1 MIPSYSIVVAVDPRT
16 VDQLK
21 LTWPTWRRKPGI
33 LDVPMHVIVDAGLL
47 PRDASYQGI
56 LALDHP
62 NVTYHNWNFPWL
74 VFPDMTQRERMLSAF
89 VYFAPLLVDTDYWLK
104 LDVDSVATDDK
115 PWVDE
120 AWFARNPVLVA
131 RPWSYTKPG
140 EWIDTLQAWSRSN
153 LLTKHYP
160 PLDWPPH
167 DETRQVYRHS
177 RIISQQCF
185 VQTEWSRRVAAYLQ
199 PRLPVPSQDTIHWY
213 LAELQRLPIVKARFP
228 GWTNRCTRRG
238 LEEAV
243 AGAIAEM
250 LR

>member
-1 MIPSYSIVVAVDPRT
+1 MIPSYSIVVAVDART

-33 LDVPMHVIVDAGLL
+33 FDVPMHVMVDAAAIEPPLTD
-47 PRDASYQGI
+47 RM
-56 LALDHP
+56 LAMQTWLDHP
-62 NVTYHNWNFPWL
+62 NVTYRQWGCTWPGFPG
-74 VFPDMTQRERMLSAF
+74 VTQRERMLSAF
-89 VYFAPLLVDTDYWLK
+89 VYFAPFLAKTPYWLK

-115 PWVDE
+115 PWIDE
-120 AWFARNPVLVA
+120 AWFAGNPVLVA

-140 EWIDTLQAWSRSN
+140 EWIDTLQEWSRHSVF
-153 LLTKHYP
+153 TKHYP

-185 VQTEWSRRVAAYLQ
+185 VQTEWSRRMASYLQ
-199 PRLPVPSQDTIHWY
+199 PRLPVPSQDTVHWY
-213 LAELQRLPIVKARFP
+213 LAELQRLPIVKTRFP
-228 GWTNRCTRRG
+228 GWVNRCTRKG

-243 AGAIAEM
+243 AEA